1 MAETLLVYTNPVV
14 ASDGTS
20 YAARACGAPM
30 SGSNWEGWI
39 EFVPLAGGEPLR
51 SGRETTQP
59 NRTDTEYW
67 ATGLTQVYLEGALRR
82 ALEALEA
89 PPTVVVAP
97 PQPSMFAGPAP
108 RPVPIETTAESVLD
122 PFAVYEKGEALLR
135 RQLGALAAWH
145 LVNIVTAYELSDEP
159 VAALNRRSA
168 PELIEMIIAAVRSE
182 RNIVSRPR

>member
-1 MAETLLVYTNPVV
+1 MAETLLVYQKPVV

-20 YAARACGAPM
+20 YEARACGAPM
-30 SGSNWEGWI
+30 SGTTWEGWI
-39 EFVPLAGGEPLR
+39 EFVALDGGEPLR

-59 NRTDTEYW
+59 NRAGVEYW

-82 ALEALEA
+82 ALDA

-97 PQPSMFAGPAP
+97 PQPSMFDGPAP
-108 RPVPIETTAESVLD
+108 RPVATETTAESVLD

-145 LVNIVTAYELSDEP
+145 LVNIINAYELSSEP
-159 VAALNRRSA
+159 TAALNRRAA
-168 PELIEMIIAAVRSE
+168 PELIEIIVAAVRSE
-182 RNIVSRPR
+182 RNVVSRRR